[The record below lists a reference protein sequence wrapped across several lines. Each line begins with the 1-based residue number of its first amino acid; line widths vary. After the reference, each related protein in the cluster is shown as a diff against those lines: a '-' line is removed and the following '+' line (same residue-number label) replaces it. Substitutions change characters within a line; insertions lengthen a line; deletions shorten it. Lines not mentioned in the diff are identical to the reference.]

1 MEFGRG
7 AADTTDPAGSEWAA
21 AEGPLATLLII
32 DDSDRYR
39 GMIRRDVE
47 ASGIFSEVI
56 EAADG
61 LKGLRILL
69 EKTVDMVLCR
79 LELAGLDGAKLL
91 LGLAEN
97 PSRSAAPIVYLTSQ
111 DDGER
116 RARLLEGGASDVMIL
131 PVHPPELIARLR
143 IHLQLK
149 QLQDDLRIK
158 DETLVR
164 LSTVDGLTGLQ
175 TQRYADEVLSTEF
188 LRAKRYGNSLTV
200 MVGDLDHFK
209 RINDDHGHL
218 AGEAMLR
225 GVAAILLDELRETDV
240 AGRYGGEGIV
250 VILSPSE
257 TSGAK
262 ILGERWR
269 EAVAD
274 SRFAAPDGKSIGV
287 TLSVGVASLTE
298 EMTRPESLIDAADA
312 ALCRAKNAGR
322 NRVEVAGPGRG
333 FNEESV
339 A

>member
-1 MEFGRG
+1 M
-7 AADTTDPAGSEWAA
+7 
-21 AEGPLATLLII
+21 ATLLII

-39 GMIRRDVE
+39 RMLRREVE

-56 EAADG
+56 EAATG
-61 LKGLRILL
+61 LNGLRILL

-91 LGLAEN
+91 LGVAEN
-97 PSRSAAPIVYLTSQ
+97 PARSAAPIVYLTSQ

-116 RARLLEGGASDVMIL
+116 RARLIEGGASDVMIL
-131 PVHPPELIARLR
+131 PVHPPELIGRLR
-143 IHLQLK
+143 LHLRLK
-149 QLQDDLRIK
+149 QLKDDLRIK
-158 DETLVR
+158 NETLVR

-175 TQRYADEVLSTEF
+175 THRYADRVLSTEF

-209 RINDDHGHL
+209 RINEDHGHL
-218 AGEAMLR
+218 AGEATLR

-250 VILSPSE
+250 VVLSLSE
-257 TSGAK
+257 ISGAK
-262 ILGERWR
+262 NLGERWR
-269 EAVAD
+269 TAVAD

-287 TLSVGVASLTE
+287 TLSVGVASFTQ
-298 EMTRPESLIDAADA
+298 EMTSPEALIDAADT